1 MSQAQ
6 TTPQPQSIPA
16 TLEIELPNNK
26 SNDPGAYKVQLA
38 QPITL
43 KQGTTVSVSAAY
55 LSLFSGAAISPA
67 NIIIE
72 QDYSFVI
79 TATPTWTL
87 MSDRGSPAEANLWF
101 NYLAGACITGRAS
114 AESDAPISIQ
124 IPITIKRGSYTPQA
138 LVALFNR
145 QTQAPTYINSANMTT
160 PYPETGNNNGQVLV
174 GGQYIYSGDLGAQT
188 VTPSFTGLGQFG
200 LQPVYGTNI
209 ETGVI
214 ELVAVNGQPPTVQR
228 GTIGNYGGQILNSL
242 MYSGSSTGLSI
253 DFDDSTGYFRIASNF
268 TPLTS
273 EDTGNNIVVIFSYQ
287 AANPTATGT
296 KTPSTVIIDRAGELL
311 ITNWG
316 YNQAQWSTSFWSRL
330 GFAYTDLYRPCTNNN
345 IDPYALG
352 RCYPQI
358 NPADCLLLN
367 TDPTGDTPSAEF
379 NALKI
384 LQQLFPVN
392 NGPPIAAARAIE
404 YDGSTVGIVASSQP
418 ILIPIPYARCVLDLI
433 PAGEVSGVQHPDRG
447 IIGFSQPLSLINQTM
462 GGVLSFAVY
471 NPCMFVVRGEIS
483 ISEVSIRIEDP
494 RDGTILKWISPNP
507 LSTVFLRC
515 ISP

>member
-72 QDYSFVI
+72 QDYEFTM
-79 TATPTWTL
+79 TAVPTWTI
-87 MSDRGSPAEANLWF
+87 MSNRSAPSTDSWLNAF
-101 NYLAGACITGRAS
+101 AGVSVTARAS
-114 AESDAPISIQ
+114 PDNDDPVIIN
-124 IPITIKRGSYTPQA
+124 IPITIPRGSYTPQA

-145 QTQAPTYINSANMTT
+145 QTTAPTYQSSANMFTPWPLDATT
-160 PYPETGNNNGQVLV
+160 SILMAGQSFNP
-174 GGQYIYSGDLGAQT
+174 GGTNLGPNTLA
-188 VTPSFTGLGQFG
+188 PSFVSLSQFG
-200 LQPVYGTNI
+200 VQENEV
-209 ETGVI
+209 ETGVVQ
-214 ELVAVNGQPPTVQR
+214 LTCVDGQPPIISR
-228 GTIGNYGGQILNSL
+228 GQPDFFGGKIDNSL
-242 MYSGSSTGLSI
+242 IYSGSSNGLSI
-253 DFDDSTGYFRIASNF
+253 DFDDTSGFFRIASNF

-273 EDTGNNIVVIFSYQ
+273 EVTGENVVVLFSYSRPQ
-287 AANPTATGT
+287 PSD
-296 KTPSTVIIDRAGELL
+296 TPETPIQTTVIIDRAGELL
-311 ITNWG
+311 IQNWG
-316 YNQAQWSTSFWSRL
+316 YDEASWANSFWARL
-330 GFAYTDLYRPCTNNN
+330 GFSYTDLYRPCTATT
-345 IDPYALG
+345 IDPQSLG
-352 RCYPQI
+352 RCYPQV
-358 NPADCLLLN
+358 NPADCLV
-367 TDPTGDTPSAEF
+367 TSDDPSGDTPTADF
-379 NALKI
+379 TALKL
-384 LQQLFPVN
+384 LQQLLPL
-392 NGPPIAAARAIE
+392 GAAPLQNATSRAIA

-433 PAGEVSGVQHPDRG
+433 PAGEVSGAQHPERG

-483 ISEVSIRIEDP
+483 ISEVSVRIEDP